1 MRTVFGSTS
10 TAAVRLVFTCLL
22 STFLILSFQLM
33 MSGDAEAKRK
43 KKGNPRYAAYVV
55 DAKTGKVLFSRNG
68 NARRYPAS
76 LTKMMT
82 LYLVFEDMKA
92 GKISGKTRLVMTPK
106 GALQQP
112 SKIGLRA
119 GQSISMDQAVKAL
132 ITKSA
137 NDVAT
142 AIGGQLSGSEAA
154 FARRMTRK
162 ARQLGMSRTT
172 FKNANGLTAR
182 GQVTTAAD
190 MAKLG
195 MALREHFP
203 RKYKLF
209 STRVFKLGKRRYGNH
224 NKLLGRVRG
233 VDGIK
238 TGYTRASGF
247 NLVSSVR
254 TGGRSIVA
262 VVMGGRTGR
271 SRNAHMQQLIKR
283 HLRTASRGKQR
294 RIIVRAT
301 GPGRAAAVSPKKVVV
316 AKSVTPTP
324 SPLTARSASRSP
336 QQQISSRIATAHS
349 AAAPKAVEI
358 AVVNRKLKK
367 LAGGARPV
375 PVLRKTLPS
384 KAVQASDQVKTAA
397 TPAPKGWQIQIA
409 AAPNRDKAAEML
421 SQTQRKHRWLLGKNG
436 KSLQRV
442 RLASGA
448 VLHRARFTGFGS
460 QRSARRA
467 CSFLKKKRQACIAIR
482 G

>member
-1 MRTVFGSTS
+1 M
-10 TAAVRLVFTCLL
+10 TA
-22 STFLILSFQLM
+22 
-33 MSGDAEAKRK
+33 DAEAKRK

-68 NARRYPAS
+68 NSRRYPAS

-106 GALQQP
+106 GARQVP

-119 GQSISMDQAVKAL
+119 GQSISMNQAVKAL

-142 AIGGQLSGSEAA
+142 AIGGQLAGSEAA
-154 FARRMTRK
+154 FARRMSRK
-162 ARQLGMSRTT
+162 ARQLGMKSTT

-182 GQVTTAAD
+182 GQITTAAD

-247 NLVSSVR
+247 NLVTSVK

-271 SRNAHMQQLIKR
+271 SRNAHMQQLIRR
-283 HLRTASRGKQR
+283 HLRKASRGKQR
-294 RIIVRAT
+294 RVIARAT
-301 GPGRAAAVSPKKVVV
+301 RATRAKVATTKKVVV
-316 AKSVTPTP
+316 AKRVTPTP
-324 SPLTARSASRSP
+324 SPLTARSAARSP
-336 QQQISSRIATAHS
+336 QQQISNRIATAHS
-349 AAAPKAVEI
+349 AAGAKAVEI
-358 AVVNRKLKK
+358 AVVNNKLKK

-384 KAVQASDQVKTAA
+384 DAVQSTDQVKTAA
-397 TPAPKGWQIQIA
+397 TPTPTGWQIQIA
-409 AAPNRDKAAEML
+409 AAPNREKANDML
-421 SQTQRKHRWLLGKNG
+421 DRTQRKHRWLLGKNG
-436 KSLQRV
+436 KSLQPV
-442 RLASGA
+442 RLGSGE

-467 CSFLKKKRQACIAIR
+467 CSFLKKKRQACIAVK

>member
-10 TAAVRLVFTCLL
+10 AAAMRLVFTLFL
-22 STFLILSFQLM
+22 STFLVLSFQLM
-33 MSGDAEAKRK
+33 MTGDAEAKRK
-43 KKGNPRYAAYVV
+43 KKGNPRYAAYVI
-55 DAKTGKVLFSRNG
+55 DAKTGKVIFSRNG

-92 GKISGKTRLVMTPK
+92 GRINGKTRLVMSKK
-106 GALQQP
+106 GSLQQP

-119 GQSISMDQAVKAL
+119 GQSISMDQAVKSL

-142 AIGGQLSGSEAA
+142 AIGGQLSGSEVE
-154 FARRMTRK
+154 FAKRMTRK

-247 NLVSSVR
+247 NLVSSVQ

-262 VVMGGRTGR
+262 VVMGGRSGR
-271 SRNAHMQQLIKR
+271 SRNAHMQTLIKR
-283 HLRTASRGKQR
+283 HLRKASRGKQR
-294 RIIVRAT
+294 RVVARAT
-301 GPGRAAAVSPKKVVV
+301 GSRGSVATKKVIV
-316 AKSVTPTP
+316 AKAVTPTP
-324 SPLTARSASRSP
+324 SPLAARSSARSP
-336 QQQISSRIATAHS
+336 QQKISSRIATAHS

-375 PVLRKTLPS
+375 PVLRQTLPV
-384 KAVQASDQVKTAA
+384 KAFAASDPVRTAA

-409 AAPNRDKAAEML
+409 AAPNRDKAAQML
-421 SQTQRKHRWLLGKNG
+421 KNTQRKHRWLLGKNG
-436 KSLQRV
+436 KSLQPV
-442 RLASGA
+442 RLASGE

-460 QRSARRA
+460 QKSAVRA
-467 CSFLKKKRQACIAIR
+467 CSFLKKKRTACIAIK